1 MKSIR
6 QTITDKG
13 QNVLNIYF
21 TAGHPAL
28 DSTVEIITSLAQ
40 NGADLIELGIPYS
53 DPLADGLTIQKSG
66 ETALKNGQTIANIFL
81 QVQEARKTTDIPI
94 VMMGYF
100 NQFLQYGAE
109 KFLKDAQESGVQ
121 GLILPDL
128 PMDIYQNEYQSL
140 FEKYQ
145 MEVSFLITPLTSDD
159 RIYLADQL
167 SSGFLYIVSQS
178 SITGKSGDLSDTQR
192 QYFQRI
198 QDMKLSCPQLIGF
211 GIHDKKS
218 RMEAS
223 QYAHGVIVGSAFIR
237 ALEGIG
243 NVKET
248 VQGFMESLKIN

>member
-21 TAGHPAL
+21 TAGHPTL
-28 DSTVEIITSLAQ
+28 ESTVDIIITLAQ
-40 NGADLIELGIPYS
+40 NAVDLIELGIPYS

-66 ETALKNGQTIANIFL
+66 EAALRNGQTISNIFA
-81 QVQEARKTTDIPI
+81 QVKEARKSTDIPI

-109 KFLKDAQESGVQ
+109 RFLKDAYESGVQ

-128 PMDIYQNEYQSL
+128 PMDIYQNDYKSM

-145 MEVSFLITPLTSDD
+145 MEISFLVTPLTSDA
-159 RIYLADQL
+159 RILMADQL
-167 SSGFLYIVSQS
+167 SSGFLYVVSQS
-178 SITGKSGDLSDTQR
+178 SITGKSGDLSDIQR

-198 QDMKLSCPQLIGF
+198 QDMKLTSPQLIGF

-237 ALEGIG
+237 ALDGSTDISKTIDEFVG
-243 NVKET
+243 N
-248 VQGFMESLKIN
+248 L

>member
-21 TAGHPAL
+21 TAGHPTL
-28 DSTVEIITSLAQ
+28 ESTVDIIISLAQ
-40 NGADLIELGIPYS
+40 NGVDLIELGIPYS

-66 ETALKNGQTIANIFL
+66 EAALRNGQTISNIFA
-81 QVQEARKTTDIPI
+81 QVKEARKSTDIPI

-109 KFLKDAQESGVQ
+109 RFLKDAQESGVQ

-128 PMDIYQNEYQSL
+128 PMDIYQNEYQSM
-140 FEKYQ
+140 FEKYH
-145 MEVSFLITPLTSDD
+145 MEISFLVTPLTSDD
-159 RIYLADQL
+159 RILMADQL
-167 SSGFLYIVSQS
+167 SSGFLYVVSQS

-192 QYFQRI
+192 HYFHRI
-198 QDMKLSCPQLIGF
+198 QDMKLTSPQLIGF

-237 ALEGIG
+237 ALDGSTDISKTIDEFVG
-243 NVKET
+243 N
-248 VQGFMESLKIN
+248 L

>member
-6 QTITDKG
+6 QTIIDKG

-21 TAGHPAL
+21 TAGHPTL
-28 DSTVEIITSLAQ
+28 ESTIDIIISLTQ
-40 NGADLIELGIPYS
+40 NGVDLIELGIPYS

-66 ETALKNGQTIANIFL
+66 EAALRNGQTISNIFA
-81 QVQEARKTTDIPI
+81 QVAEARKSNDIPI

-109 KFLKDAQESGVQ
+109 RFLKDAHESGVQ

-128 PMDIYQNEYQSL
+128 PMDIYQNDYQSL
-140 FEKYQ
+140 FEKYH
-145 MEVSFLITPLTSDD
+145 MEISFLVTPLTSDD
-159 RIYLADQL
+159 RIHLADQL
-167 SSGFLYIVSQS
+167 SSGFLYVVSQS
-178 SITGKSGDLSDTQR
+178 SITGKSGDLNDQQN

-198 QDMKLSCPQLIGF
+198 QDMHLKSPQLIGF

-223 QYAHGVIVGSAFIR
+223 LYAQGVIVGSAFIR
-237 ALEGIG
+237 ALDGSQ

-248 VQGFMESLKIN
+248 IKDFVGGL